1 MSSYSG
7 TWDDACEM
15 ASGASGAFGV
25 VPVVSQDRPRTRPPL
40 VVVPL
45 DIHGRPIPRDRDQ
58 RQEESDLG
66 AVRHRAPPPDIAR
79 VLSSVA
85 LVGALILSL
94 AIQCSMG
101 L

>member
-1 MSSYSG
+1 MTSLSG
-7 TWDDACEM
+7 TWDDM
-15 ASGASGAFGV
+15 AMAGISGAWTA
-25 VPVVSQDRPRTRPPL
+25 VPQDRPRTRPPL

>member
-1 MSSYSG
+1 MTSFSG
-7 TWDDACEM
+7 TWDDACVM
-15 ASGASGAFGV
+15 AGASGAFGV

-45 DIHGRPIPRDRDQ
+45 DIHGRPIPQPVDR

-85 LVGALILSL
+85 LVAALILSL
-94 AIQCSMG
+94 AIQCAVT
-101 L
+101 